1 MSHFIYSPVYGRQPW
16 LMTEDSSE
24 IADFFKTVGLP
35 FLSRRRDIINL
46 GHEHR
51 VFWIEAGLLA
61 TSPTVV
67 DQNQRLIGLFSRN
80 TLLGGVRTVGHPG
93 ETMSLVATALTDTHG
108 YAVSSATYRQWLSED
123 PKREKSVL
131 LNCIAK
137 SECQLE
143 GVLFNDLCPVD
154 YRVEVAIAMLFKAAN
169 VSMLSL
175 PTILPWEITVTDI
188 AFLVHAERA
197 MVSKAIAKLINK
209 GVIDKSGRHLM
220 LRQLSK
226 EIQSWVIPQAL

>member
-1 MSHFIYSPVYGRQPW
+1 MSHFIYTPVYGRQPW
-16 LMTEDSSE
+16 LMTQDSAE
-24 IADFFKTVGLP
+24 IALFFKTVGNP
-35 FLSRRRDIINL
+35 FLTRRRDVINL

-51 VFWIEAGLLA
+51 VFWIESGLLA

-93 ETMSLVATALTDTHG
+93 EIMSLVATALADTHG
-108 YAVSSATYRQWLSED
+108 YAVPSVIYRQWLSED
-123 PKREKSVL
+123 AEREKSVL
-131 LNCIAK
+131 RNCIAK

-143 GVLFNDLCPVD
+143 GVLVNDLCPVD
-154 YRVEVAIAMLFKAAN
+154 YRVEVAVAMLFKAAG

-175 PTILPWEITVTDI
+175 PAILPWEITVTDI

-197 MVSKAIAKLINK
+197 MVSKAIAKLVKK
-209 GVIDKSGRHLM
+209 GVVDKSGRYFC
-220 LRQLSK
+220 LRRLSM
-226 EIQSWVIPQAL
+226 EIQSWVIQQDS